1 MTKPRY
7 LSRLWAVALAAALLG
22 LGALVPLHAA
32 TNTPAPALQQTAE
45 SNRQFIADAFVQW
58 QQGGRRF
65 FQDVLAPDVVWTIK
79 GTSPAAGTYRGRQD
93 FLDRAVKP
101 FTDRLSAPIRPTVRD
116 IWANGDDVV
125 VHWEGT
131 TTAADGVPYSNS
143 YVWIFRMKDRRATEV
158 IAFLDLAPYDDVL
171 RRVPAPR

>member
-7 LSRLWAVALAAALLG
+7 FSQLWASALAAALFS

-32 TNTPAPALQQTAE
+32 ANTPASQQTAE
-45 SNRQFIADAFVQW
+45 NNRQFIADAFTQW
-58 QQGGRRF
+58 QQGGKTF
-65 FQDVLAPDVVWTIK
+65 FQDVLSPDVVWTIK
-79 GTSPAAGTYRGRQD
+79 GTSPVAGTYRGRQD

-101 FTDRLSAPIRPTVRD
+101 FADRLSAPIRPMVRD
-116 IWANGDDVV
+116 IWANGNDVV
-125 VHWEGT
+125 VHWDGA

-171 RRVPAPR
+171 RRVPAPK

>member
-7 LSRLWAVALAAALLG
+7 LSRLWAPALAAALLS

-32 TNTPAPALQQTAE
+32 ANTAASQQVAE
-45 SNRQFIADAFVQW
+45 SNRQFIADAFTQW
-58 QQGGRRF
+58 QQGGKTF
-65 FQDVLAPDVVWTIK
+65 FQDVLSPDVVWTIK
-79 GTSPAAGTYRGRQD
+79 GTSPMAGTYRGRQD

-101 FTDRLSAPIRPTVRD
+101 FADRLSAPIRPVVKD
-116 IWANGDDVV
+116 IWANGNDVV
-125 VHWEGT
+125 VHWDGA
-131 TTAADGVPYSNS
+131 TTAADGVPYNNS
-143 YVWIFRMKDRRATEV
+143 YVWIFRMKDRRASEV